1 MLDLRRVAASARA
14 VSVIH
19 KIMPTLSK
27 TKASLRVIGDEL
39 SPEEISELLGCQ
51 PTVKMIKGEPFS
63 WMSNG
68 KPRIARSGMWR
79 IEANE
84 KMPGDLDCQIFEI
97 LNKLTHDLE
106 VWKKIS
112 EKYRLDLFCGLFMGG
127 SMEGISISSEALLAL
142 GQRGVEI
149 DFDMYGPDDEDV

>member
-1 MLDLRRVAASARA
+1 MA
-14 VSVIH
+14 
-19 KIMPTLSK
+19 TLSK

-39 SPEEISELLGCQ
+39 LPDEISELLGSE

-63 WMSNG
+63 WMHSG

-84 KMPGDLDCQIFEI
+84 KVPGDLDSQIFEI

-106 VWKKIS
+106 VWKKLS
-112 EKYRLDLFCGLFMGG
+112 EKYRLDLFCGLFMER
-127 SMEGISISSEALLAL
+127 SMEGIGISSEALLAL
-142 GQRGVEI
+142 GQRGVEV
-149 DFDMYGPDDEDV
+149 DFDIYGPDDENV